1 MLEYSNHCMR
11 MNFEQNNNKRISGII
26 IFQML
31 KTPHTGNKHSNT
43 WTKTRRP
50 AIFGEV
56 SHEIKTEG
64 L

>member
-1 MLEYSNHCMR
+1 
-11 MNFEQNNNKRISGII
+11 
-26 IFQML
+26 ML
-31 KTPHTGNKHSNT
+31 KTPYTGNKHSNT

-56 SHEIKTEG
+56 SHEIKNVKDYETTCWREFKNDKDIIT